1 LALFFR
7 SRWRT
12 VISLLVA
19 IPLFV
24 TMLMHSGDAMA
35 QPSSEPRIRVMLVE
49 NAASV
54 TFKTLG
60 DYELLNE
67 YTGAAIA
74 SPRAGEV
81 WTISRQGSQVQVVR
95 GTDVLGAF
103 RGPLLLQEA
112 TGALSLMGAGNT
124 VSERTIREGVSVI
137 SAGGQVSVLPTDS
150 RQLAVADKRGTSS
163 VTVAQA
169 GDGVFSLEVNGTFK
183 RYRGELRIISNGGG
197 LLAVN
202 TLPMEHYLYSVVP
215 SEVLYGWPEETY
227 KAQAVAA
234 RSFALYNMRNREFYD
249 VCPTDWS
256 QVYHGYDQERAATTR
271 AVEATRGEILA
282 YGGKPIEAYFH
293 ASSGGYTEFAEE
305 VWRYPVPYLR
315 PVIDPYDVNN
325 LYYNWQV
332 TYSADQLKDQ
342 LARLNYSFSTVADL
356 DVMAMTS
363 SGHRVKR
370 LLVEGTGL
378 QGESQRMVIENAD
391 QVRRALG
398 LRSSLFTMQKE
409 TDPAGRLQQVTFHGN
424 GWGHGLGMAQWGA
437 YGMAK
442 QGWCYRDILHHYYKG
457 VTLEGNYGRN

>member
-1 LALFFR
+1 M
-7 SRWRT
+7 
-12 VISLLVA
+12 
-19 IPLFV
+19 

-183 RYRGELRIISNGGG
+183 RYRGE
-197 LLAVN
+197 
-202 TLPMEHYLYSVVP
+202 
-215 SEVLYGWPEETY
+215 
-227 KAQAVAA
+227 
-234 RSFALYNMRNREFYD
+234 
-249 VCPTDWS
+249 
-256 QVYHGYDQERAATTR
+256 
-271 AVEATRGEILA
+271 
-282 YGGKPIEAYFH
+282 
-293 ASSGGYTEFAEE
+293 
-305 VWRYPVPYLR
+305 
-315 PVIDPYDVNN
+315 
-325 LYYNWQV
+325 
-332 TYSADQLKDQ
+332 
-342 LARLNYSFSTVADL
+342 
-356 DVMAMTS
+356 
-363 SGHRVKR
+363 
-370 LLVEGTGL
+370 
-378 QGESQRMVIENAD
+378 
-391 QVRRALG
+391 
-398 LRSSLFTMQKE
+398 
-409 TDPAGRLQQVTFHGN
+409 
-424 GWGHGLGMAQWGA
+424 
-437 YGMAK
+437 
-442 QGWCYRDILHHYYKG
+442 
-457 VTLEGNYGRN
+457 